1 MARYTQLTLRRAIGR
16 RLRELRARAGL
27 YSQERLAHLAGVH
40 RTYVGRLERGDSGVT
55 LDMLAAVL
63 TPMSVSLAEF
73 FRPFTQVH
81 KPPRTPRQRE

>member
-1 MARYTQLTLRRAIGR
+1 MPA
-16 RLRELRARAGL
+16 
-27 YSQERLAHLAGVH
+27 ER
-40 RTYVGRLERGDSGVT
+40 VGREAKILRLHSAEKMRTRKAAVIFIFITVT